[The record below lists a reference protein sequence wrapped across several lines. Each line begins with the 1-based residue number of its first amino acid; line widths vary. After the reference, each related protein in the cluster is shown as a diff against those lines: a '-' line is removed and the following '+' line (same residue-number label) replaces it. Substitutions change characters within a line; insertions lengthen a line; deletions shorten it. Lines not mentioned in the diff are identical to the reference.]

1 MIKVIQFSF
10 TRAKQDHMS
19 SNRRERKNN
28 RGARSRQQHV
38 PFGSARRR
46 DDHQQKFIGIRNS
59 QNHRKI
65 ARISSAKT
73 ALGLDEAIAQVPG
86 DRQVSALTVL
96 PVLGG
101 LEVVGRPADMAAL
114 GYPKSSGRR
123 RREEAEVEGG
133 ERGEKRKRRHGAPRD
148 ESEADGSPAR
158 LSPVAL
164 LLLQSRSCFAEKV
177 PDK

>member
-1 MIKVIQFSF
+1 MIKVTQFSF

-86 DRQVSALTVL
+86 DGQVSALTVL